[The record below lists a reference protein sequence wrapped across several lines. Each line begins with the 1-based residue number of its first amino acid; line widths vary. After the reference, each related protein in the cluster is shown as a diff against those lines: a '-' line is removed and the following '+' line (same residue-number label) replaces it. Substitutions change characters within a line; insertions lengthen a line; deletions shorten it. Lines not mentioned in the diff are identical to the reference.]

1 MGKFQILLC
10 DPPWEFH
17 TYSDKGKDRSPDK
30 HYNTM
35 TLKDIE
41 QLPVSQVTDERA
53 GLFLWVPDVNIEQGL
68 KVMNSWGFRYKTM
81 AFVWYKT
88 KKDIKS
94 AFKKYFGTLDL
105 TDIDFNNVDVS
116 ELMFRI
122 GLGYGPRKQTEICL
136 YGTKELC
143 PIRKDK
149 SVRQV
154 ISGYENMIDTEDIYE
169 PIKKHSAKPLKQY
182 NKIEAL
188 YDGPYLE
195 LFARNTMPGWTALG
209 NEIDGKDIRD
219 ALKDLIE
226 EKDMEN

>member
-1 MGKFQILLC
+1 MNKYQIVLADC
-10 DPPWEFH
+10 PWRFEA
-17 TYSDKGKDRSPDK
+17 YSDKGKDRSPDK
-30 HYNTM
+30 HYDTM

-53 GLFLWVPDVNIEQGL
+53 GLFLWVPDVNLQQGL
-68 KVMNSWGFRYKTM
+68 SVMGKWGFTYKTM

-105 TDIDFNNVDVS
+105 TEIDFDNIDVS

-154 ISGYENMIDTEDIYE
+154 ISGYTNTLDTEDIYE
-169 PIKKHSAKPLKQY
+169 PIKKHSAKPLIQY
-182 NKIEAL
+182 DKIEAL

-195 LFARNTMPGWTALG
+195 LFGRNERHGWTVLG

-219 ALKDLIE
+219 ALKDL
-226 EKDMEN
+226 MEDE